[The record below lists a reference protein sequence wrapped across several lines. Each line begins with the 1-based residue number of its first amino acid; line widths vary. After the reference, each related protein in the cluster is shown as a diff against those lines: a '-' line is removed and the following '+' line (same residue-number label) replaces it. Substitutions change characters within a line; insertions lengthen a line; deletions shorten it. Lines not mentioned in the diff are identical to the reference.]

1 MPTAM
6 ASHVRGQAQA
16 EQERRRT
23 GEWKSMEPHEYEKV
37 MGDRILLQ
45 NAAVGRE
52 QAMAK
57 LAGKYFRLLDHV
69 EHEDQGKVQDAQMHM
84 EEEIKNFRSQA
95 KQLKMVLDAS
105 LHERKL
111 LVQREE
117 HLRKESQDT
126 RQDIA
131 NLVQE
136 ISVVQQQKKELD
148 EYEGLYKACAEMP
161 QVATS
166 MEETQNLQRDTM
178 RLEEEE
184 QYLQAS
190 LEFYKL
196 HFAEMLQNI
205 EKMESQIGDHMSQH

>member
-1 MPTAM
+1 M

-16 EQERRRT
+16 EQAKRRT
-23 GEWKSMEPHEYEKV
+23 EGWKSMEPHEYENV

-69 EHEDQGKVQDAQMHM
+69 EHEDERKVQDAHRHM
-84 EEEIKNFRSQA
+84 EEEMKSFRSQA

-105 LHERKL
+105 RHERQL
-111 LVQREE
+111 LVEKE
-117 HLRKESQDT
+117 KHLRKESQDT
-126 RQDIA
+126 RQGIA

-148 EYEGLYKACAEMP
+148 EYEGLYKACAELP

-166 MEETQNLQRDTM
+166 MEETQNLQRDTL

-190 LEFYKL
+190 LDFYKL
-196 HFAEMLQNI
+196 RFAEMIQNV
-205 EKMESQIGDHMSQH
+205 EKMESQIGDHMSQR